1 VTDSFPRQAARTAGF
16 TLGAPRS
23 FKLSP
28 DGQTVVF
35 LRSKG
40 GTDSV
45 TCLWALDVA
54 TGNERLIAD
63 PAQLGMAGAEDDP
76 VEKARR
82 ERVREHAGGIVAY
95 STDAACTKAAF
106 TLAGKVYLADIA
118 PTDQAGQPG
127 AGTVRELTTATPAAD
142 PRPDPAGQLVA
153 YVSAGVLRVHDIA
166 SGEDRAIADPQG
178 ADGISYGLAEFIAA
192 EEMDRNRGYWWAP
205 DGSAILTARV
215 DETPV
220 HVWHIADPA
229 NPATEPRAVRY
240 PAAGTPNAIVSAHIA
255 SLDGRLTAID
265 WDAASF
271 PYLVTATWDR
281 PADDKGRERATSGQP
296 LLVVLSRSQ
305 REMRILAVDPDTGA
319 TSLVRADTDPSWVD
333 IVPGVP
339 ATTADGKLVWTAD
352 VGGAKRLITGSPA
365 EHAAGTAEIRTPES
379 LNVRTVLG
387 VDGDEILV
395 SAYGDDPESI
405 CLWTVGPAGLARV
418 SPADGAY
425 DGQLAGGTLL
435 LAGRTLTTAGVT
447 IRVLRAGPAPA
458 TTGTTTGDQAPA
470 LRTTPRTPGDKIW
483 AEMADI
489 ASLAETPDLP
499 VPKPLLTWSAGP
511 SRIRTAI
518 LLPSWHQPGSG
529 KLPVL
534 CDPYGGPHGKRVV
547 AARGAY
553 LSPQWFA
560 EQGFAIVIADG
571 RGTPGRGP
579 AWDRAVTADL
589 AEPVL
594 DDQVEALQ
602 SAAEQV
608 PDLDLSRVG
617 IRGWSFGGYLAALAV
632 LRRPDVFH
640 AAVAGAPPTDWRL
653 YDTCY
658 TERYLGL
665 PDEQPEIYAR
675 SSLLADAPKLTRPL
689 MLIHGL
695 ADDNVAVAHTLR
707 LSSALLAAGRQ
718 HTVLPLS
725 GVTHMASQEEVA
737 ENLLL
742 LQVDFLR
749 SALGLPA
756 AGIPKP

>member
-1 VTDSFPRQAARTAGF
+1 MTDSFPRQAARTAGF

-23 FKLSP
+23 FRLSP

-54 TGNERLIAD
+54 TGTERLIAD

-95 STDAACTKAAF
+95 GTDAACTKAAF
-106 TLAGKVYLADIA
+106 TLAGRVYLADIGA
-118 PTDQAGQPG
+118 TTDQASP
-127 AGTVRELTTATPAAD
+127 ATVRELATSTPAAD
-142 PRPDPAGQLVA
+142 PRPDPSGRLVA

-166 SGEDRAIADPQG
+166 TGEDRAIADPAG
-178 ADGISYGLAEFIAA
+178 ADGVSYGLAEFIAA
-192 EEMDRNRGYWWAP
+192 EEMDRSRGYWWGP

-220 HVWHIADPA
+220 RVWHIADPA
-229 NPATEPRAVRY
+229 NPATPPRAVRY

-255 SLDGRLTAID
+255 SLDGSRTEID
-265 WDAASF
+265 WDRAAF
-271 PYLVTATWDR
+271 PYLVTASWDR
-281 PADDKGRERATSGQP
+281 PADDKGRERGAVGQP
-296 LLVVLSRSQ
+296 LLVVSSRSQ
-305 REMRILAVDPDTGA
+305 REMRILAVDAATGA

-333 IVPGVP
+333 IVSGVP
-339 ATTADGKLVWTAD
+339 ATTASGKLVWTAD
-352 VGGAKRLITGSPA
+352 AGGAKRLITGSPA
-365 EHAAGTAEIRTPES
+365 EHAAGTAEFRTPES
-379 LNVRTVLG
+379 MNVRAVLG
-387 VDGDEILV
+387 VDGEEILV
-395 SAYGDDPESI
+395 SAYGDDPASI
-405 CLWTVGPAGLARV
+405 CLWTVGPEGLARV

-435 LAGRTLTTAGVT
+435 LAGRTLTTTGVT
-447 IRVLRAGPAPA
+447 VRVLRAGAAAA
-458 TTGTTTGDQAPA
+458 TTGTAAAAQLLAGGTTARASRG
-470 LRTTPRTPGDKIW
+470 RIW

-489 ASLAETPDLP
+489 TSLAETPDLP
-499 VPKPLLTWSAGP
+499 TPKPMLTWSAGP
-511 SRIRTAI
+511 SRVRTAI
-518 LLPSWHQPGSG
+518 VLPSWHEPGAG

-534 CDPYGGPHGKRVV
+534 CDPYGGPHGKRVI

-560 EQGFAIVIADG
+560 EQGFAVVIADG

-579 AWDRAVTADL
+579 ASDRAVTGDL

-602 SAAEQV
+602 SAAEQCT
-608 PDLDLSRVG
+608 DLDLSRVA

-632 LRRPDVFH
+632 LRRPEVFH

-665 PDEQPEIYAR
+665 PDEQPEVYAR
-675 SSLLADAPKLTRPL
+675 NSLLADAPKLTRPL
-689 MLIHGL
+689 LLIHGL

-707 LSSALLAAGRQ
+707 LSSALLAAGRP
-718 HTVLPLS
+718 HNVLPLS

-756 AGIPKP
+756 RDTPAP